1 MSPPPLP
8 LAVVTDIEGTT
19 TALSFVKN
27 GLFPFARRQL
37 PDFVARRRH
46 DPEIRGILAE
56 TARESGKEPQDEDA
70 LVAQLLAW
78 IDEDRKIAPLKSL
91 QGLIWAEGYNSGEL
105 KGHIYPDAAQGLRRW
120 HDAGIGIYI
129 YSSGSVTAQ
138 QLIFGHSEHGD
149 LTPLLSG
156 YFDTRTGPKLESRS
170 YDRITKAIGL
180 SASSLLF
187 LSDHLGELDAARAA
201 GWRTAW
207 LNRDNQLLPAGGQHP
222 AFSDFTAIDP
232 AALVDSSRLAG

>member
-1 MSPPPLP
+1 MSTPNSS

-19 TALSFVKN
+19 TALSFVKD
-27 GLFPFARRQL
+27 GLFPIARRHL
-37 PDFVARRRH
+37 PGFVARHRD
-46 DPEIRGILAE
+46 DPEVRRILAE
-56 TARESGKEPQDEDA
+56 TARESGKDPQDEDA

-91 QGLIWAEGYNSGEL
+91 QGLIWAEGYDSGEL

-138 QLIFGHSEHGD
+138 KLIFGHSDHGD

-170 YDRITKAIGL
+170 YGLIAKAIGL
-180 SASSLLF
+180 PASRLLF
-187 LSDHLGELDAARAA
+187 LSDHPGELDAARAA

-207 LNRDNQLLPAGGQHP
+207 LNRDNQPSPTDFLHP
-222 AFSDFTAIDP
+222 VFSDFTAIDP
-232 AALVDSSRLAG
+232 AALAGSPPPAG